1 MKEYLEISYWGEPF
15 IYMLLCFALF
25 LIGKILYQLLHR
37 GVDVDAE
44 MVDKDNFAFAITQVG
59 YFIGLL
65 MAIVGTMA
73 GSSHESLMQ
82 DLFLTFVYGLIAVV
96 LLNIAIVI
104 NDKIVFSALD
114 LKKNIVE
121 RGNVAVGVV
130 EAGNYI
136 ANGLII
142 YGVLSIEASEVW
154 FALGFWIAAQLI
166 LIAVALMYNRLTP
179 YEVFNK
185 IYTGNIAVAVAFAG
199 FLVAMGNI
207 VRYVIEAEHESVLD
221 STIAIGI
228 QLGVALLA
236 LPIFRWLTDKLLLP
250 KRSITDELVNQEVPN
265 VGVGLVEAFAY
276 ISASTLITISL

>member
-1 MKEYLEISYWGEPF
+1 MKDYLEISYWGEPF
-15 IYMLLCFALF
+15 IYMLVCFALF
-25 LIGKILYQLLHR
+25 FVGKLLYQLLHR

-59 YFIGLL
+59 YFVGLL
-65 MAIVGTMA
+65 LAIAGTMA
-73 GSSHESLMQ
+73 GSSHESLLQ
-82 DLFLTFVYGLIAVV
+82 DVGLTFAYGGIAVL

-104 NDKIVFSALD
+104 NDKIIFSALD
-114 LKKNIVE
+114 LKKNIIE

-154 FALGFWIAAQLI
+154 FALGFWVAAQLI
-166 LIAVALMYNRLTP
+166 VIAVALLYNKTTP

-185 IYTGNIAVAVAFAG
+185 IYTGNVAVAVAFAG

-207 VRYVIEAEHESVLD
+207 VRYVIESEHESVLD
-221 STIAIGI
+221 SALAIGI

>member
-25 LIGKILYQLLHR
+25 LIGKILYQLLNR
-37 GVDVDAE
+37 GIDVDAE

-59 YFIGLL
+59 YFVGLL
-65 MAIVGTMA
+65 LAIVGTMA

-96 LLNIAIVI
+96 LLNIAIII

-154 FALGFWIAAQLI
+154 FALGFWLAAQLI
-166 LIAVALMYNRLTP
+166 LIAVALTYNRLTP

-185 IYTGNIAVAVAFAG
+185 IYTGNVAVAVAFAG
-199 FLVAMGNI
+199 FLIAIGNI
-207 VRYVIEAEHESVLD
+207 VRYVIEAEHENILD
-221 STIAIGI
+221 STIAISI
-228 QLGVALLA
+228 QLGMALLA